1 MYKGSKKLGQMK
13 EEYFPPKNEPKW
25 LQKEDEKIWWYFSMK
40 ISGNTEIKW
49 FGINSETVEIRLISS
64 KNEPKWLQKDNKKSI
79 VSFYIIIWYII
90 LKSKC
95 LGINLAVE
103 RRIIPSKS
111 VPKCL

>member
-25 LQKEDEKIWWYFSMK
+25 LQKEDEKIWWYFSIK

-64 KNEPKWLQKDNKKSI
+64 KNEPKWLQKDNENSI
-79 VSFYIIIWYII
+79 VSFYIIIWYYTEI
-90 LKSKC
+90 KMDRNKF
-95 LGINLAVE
+95 GQ
-103 RRIIPSKS
+103 
-111 VPKCL
+111 